1 MCYRLLSFTLDNWKR
16 HENKWSNT
24 RNSACFKTKKK
35 TEVYG
40 VFDSHVAFLIPRKGE
55 HLIYI
60 LETIEIGRILKFT
73 VKIQKRVI
81 FWKVLTQTSFWDTL
95 ADWSAR
101 HGHRNRHRTEYRRNF
116 AEKTLFWNISNWIIF
131 ALGDGVVLGLRVFYF
146 LRRAMKNEFATKS
159 TRLQYVAVIILW
171 FVCIFTTVMS
181 VMKFIRISDC
191 KRNYAT

>member
-35 TEVYG
+35 NEVYG

-60 LETIEIGRILKFT
+60 LETVEIGRILKFR

-81 FWKVLTQTSFWDTL
+81 FWGVLTQTSFWDTL

-146 LRRAMKNEFATKS
+146 LRRAMKNEFVTKS
-159 TRLQYVAVIILW
+159 IRLQYVAVCVICLHFYYRYVSHEIH
-171 FVCIFTTVMS
+171 
-181 VMKFIRISDC
+181 
-191 KRNYAT
+191 